1 MTHLDP
7 KALEAAR
14 DALKVALNRQ
24 GVLFTDGTCEKLLL
38 AYLAALPQ
46 AEPVADESIDY
57 HAYRVAHIAPPT
69 RASPTPAVIR
79 EVTEEMMERL
89 RADMARSIGSVL
101 NLAYM
106 NKASEEQNAEALHS
120 IVRAVMANLTAAIS
134 SEPRHG

>member
-1 MTHLDP
+1 MGEKLDR
-7 KALEAAR
+7 KALEAAVEWF
-14 DALKVALNRQ
+14 DANFNGLPDSPALAS
-24 GVLFTDGTCEKLLL
+24 GLISS
-38 AYLAALPQ
+38 YLAALPQ

-69 RASPTPAVIR
+69 RASPTPAVSR

-120 IVRAVMANLTAAIS
+120 IVRAVMANLTAALS
-134 SEPRHG
+134 SEPHHG